1 MAGSATLSYTYKG
14 RDVTGKVVKGTIDAP
29 NEGAVAGRL
38 RSMGIAPIAVT
49 EAVGGTGLNR
59 DLNIAFLE
67 KQPGLKDLSVMS
79 RQMATMISSG
89 LSLLRALTILADQTE
104 NKILAKILGQVRNEV
119 EGGTALSSAFQRHPR
134 VFPPLMISLI
144 RAGETGGFLDKSLD
158 SVAVN
163 FEKEA
168 KLKDTIKSAMTYP
181 VMVLIMSVVAVIA
194 MLTFIVPVFET
205 MFENLGSSLPAPTQ
219 ILVEISHVMPVL
231 LPVLIVAVI
240 AFSVWWRR
248 NKNTDK
254 VRQVYDP
261 MLLKLPVFGLLFKKV
276 AIARFSR
283 NFSTMIG
290 AGVPIL
296 QALAIVGET
305 SGNWV
310 IEQATRNVADSVRTG
325 KSIAGP
331 LAQEPVFPP
340 MVVQM
345 ISVGEDAG
353 ALEQMLDKIADFYE
367 AEVQAST
374 EALTSLIEPL
384 LIGFLGIVVGSIIVA
399 LYMPIFSIFDAISG
413 SG

>member
-1 MAGSATLSYTYKG
+1 
-14 RDVTGKVVKGTIDAP
+14 
-29 NEGAVAGRL
+29 
-38 RSMGIAPIAVT
+38 
-49 EAVGGTGLNR
+49 
-59 DLNIAFLE
+59 
-67 KQPGLKDLSVMS
+67 
-79 RQMATMISSG
+79 
-89 LSLLRALTILADQTE
+89 
-104 NKILAKILGQVRNEV
+104 
-119 EGGTALSSAFQRHPR
+119 
-134 VFPPLMISLI
+134 
-144 RAGETGGFLDKSLD
+144 
-158 SVAVN
+158 
-163 FEKEA
+163 
-168 KLKDTIKSAMTYP
+168 
-181 VMVLIMSVVAVIA
+181 
-194 MLTFIVPVFET
+194 
-205 MFENLGSSLPAPTQ
+205 MFESLGSSLPAPTQ
-219 ILVEISHVMPVL
+219 ILVTLSEAMPVL
-231 LPVLIVAVI
+231 LPILIVGTV

-261 MLLKLPVFGLLFKKV
+261 FLFKLPVFGMLFKKV

-296 QALAIVGET
+296 QALGIVGET

-367 AEVQAST
+367 AEVDATT

-384 LIGFLGIVVGSIIVA
+384 MIAFLGVIIGGIIVA
-399 LYMPIFSIFDAISG
+399 LYLPIFSIFDAISG
-413 SG
+413 AA